1 VKTPKQDPGNF
12 IDSEKYFNAQ
22 ANWVMFWAKQN
33 MIIPDFGEFL
43 GLSGGP
49 VLHKRKPNRRY
60 TLKIRA
66 SAVRKI
72 EKLTSPHWYTILK
85 AHQIRKQP

>member
-1 VKTPKQDPGNF
+1 MNKPKQDPGTE
-12 IDSEKYFNAQ
+12 IDSEKYFNAK
-22 ANWVMFWAKQN
+22 ANWVTFWTKQS
-33 MIIPDFGEFL
+33 MVIPDFGKFL
-43 GLSGGP
+43 GLSSGP

-72 EKLTSPHWYTILK
+72 EKLASPHWYTILK
-85 AHQIRKQP
+85 AHQVRKQL